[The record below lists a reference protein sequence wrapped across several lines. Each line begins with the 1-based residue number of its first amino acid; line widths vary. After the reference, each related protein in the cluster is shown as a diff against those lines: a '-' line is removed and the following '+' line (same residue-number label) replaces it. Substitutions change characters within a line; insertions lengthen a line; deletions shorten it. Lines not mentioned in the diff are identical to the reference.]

1 VSQGHEPATT
11 RPVSTFDVRI
21 GRALERVE
29 RALIY
34 VVALFLIAFAVLA
47 LVDTVAQVNSFIILR
62 KDYTGGIA
70 AGIDSAF
77 LTIILLELLHTVLSR
92 GSISQQL
99 QEFLVI
105 GITSGVRRSLE
116 IGVGS
121 SPVTE
126 KKSVTPASS
135 RDVVI
140 DLGINAA
147 GVLVLVVALWLVR
160 QQSGKGHGNDAP
172 GLLQGEVD

>member
-1 VSQGHEPATT
+1 MAQGHEPATA
-11 RPVSTFDVRI
+11 RPASTFDARV

-47 LVDTVAQVNSFIILR
+47 LVNTVAQVNDFTILR

-92 GSISQQL
+92 GSIGQQL
-99 QEFLVI
+99 QEFLII

-121 SPVTE
+121 GTVTE
-126 KKSVTPASS
+126 KKSAAPTSS

-160 QQSGKGHGNDAP
+160 QQSDKGHGNDAP
-172 GLLQGEVD
+172 GLLQGEDG